1 MRRLALSLCL
11 TLVAAMA
18 QAQTYTPKTIRVEG
32 VPADDVPELLKIAAL
47 TPNTPMTKE
56 QIEAALQRIGDT
68 GLFTDLNYTVN
79 SNALVFAL
87 KGSPETQAIPVRFI
101 NLVWWQPD
109 ELEKLLE
116 TRITA
121 FHGKLP
127 FAGTLTDQ
135 VTNAITELLH
145 AKGIDAKVSTIQSG
159 GLGSAPT
166 ALGILVTRP
175 AVLLG
180 NIEVDGASPDAAPQI
195 TRLQGYLGG
204 QDFNLADSPRAI
216 INGVNEFFHNAGFL
230 DESANQPFFA
240 PPRKDPPDS
249 KDPDRFLVDVTV
261 PITGGELYRVS
272 HVEVIDAPPVS
283 KTQLDKTIKIHTG
296 DPATVYDLGVA
307 RANLA
312 AAYFQHGYL
321 DAEAQLTSPKDATNH
336 TIAYTFTMVPG
347 TQYRVGSVDTSAL
360 SPTDQASFAK
370 LWHVPNGELLDEDV
384 THTLAYTIE
393 DIHSVKP
400 IVTGYRPDRR
410 SHIVVLVLAY
420 GRSAATK

>member
-1 MRRLALSLCL
+1 MRRALLAL
-11 TLVAAMA
+11 TLFTALAAS
-18 QAQTYTPKTIRVEG
+18 AQTYTPKTIRIEG
-32 VPADDVPELLKIAAL
+32 VPAEDVPELLKIAAL
-47 TPNTPMTKE
+47 TPNTAITKE

-68 GLFTDLNYTVN
+68 GLFTDLNYTVGP
-79 SNALVFAL
+79 NALVFVL
-87 KGSPETQAIPVRFI
+87 KGSPETQALPVRFI

-116 TRITA
+116 ARVPG

-135 VTNAITELLH
+135 VTTAITELLR
-145 AKGIDAKVSTIQSG
+145 AKGIDAKVSTMQSG
-159 GLGSAPT
+159 GLGAAPN
-166 ALGILVTRP
+166 AIGILVTRP

-180 NIEVDGASPDAAPQI
+180 NIEVDGASPDAASQI

-204 QDFNLADSPRAI
+204 QDYNLAESPHAI
-216 INGVNEFFHNAGFL
+216 VNGVNEFFRNAGFL
-230 DESANQPFFA
+230 DESAGKPFFA

-249 KDPDRFLVDVTV
+249 KDPDRYLVDFTV

-272 HVEVIDAPPVS
+272 TISVVGAPPVP
-283 KTQLDKTIKIHTG
+283 KAQLDKTVKIHSG

-307 RANLA
+307 RSNLA
-312 AAYFQHGYL
+312 EAYFQHGYL
-321 DAEAQLTSPKDATNH
+321 DAEAQLNSPKDVANH
-336 TIAYTFTMVPG
+336 TIAYNFTMLPG

-360 SPTDQASFAK
+360 SPTDQANFAK
-370 LWHVPNGELLDEDV
+370 AWHVPNGELLDEDV
-384 THTLAYTIE
+384 THTLAYTIA
-393 DIHSVKP
+393 DMHSVKT